1 MTESNERATFNTE
14 NGGSVEISGTDDS
27 GRAIIHAS
35 SDGFV
40 TCVNTVERDAL
51 DHAMSAGYNDEHV
64 GTIYFANET
73 VRDAAVSFARHLID

>member
-1 MTESNERATFNTE
+1 MTESNERATFNTDH
-14 NGGSVEISGTDDS
+14 GGSVEMSGTND
-27 GRAIIHAS
+27 GRAIIRGSRDAI
-35 SDGFV
+35 V